1 MITYIS
7 KATSELYS
15 ALFAEASEALNLKD
29 VYVPVTITFDSYEPN
44 KYYYLDDEGEY
55 VIDTNKYSEETFPT
69 GTQFYTYDK
78 ITSLNEY
85 FAHMEEFVSKEELKR
100 FTVLP
105 IESDE
110 GYFEVNANTRAI
122 TVPSNFVTN
131 GISVQGDEV
140 AEVVYF
146 KIDRYFDSTDLYM
159 QDALIQW
166 KNANGEE
173 GASYPWIKDV
183 IYEGSREFVRV
194 GWPLSSKVTKKSGTV
209 QFSLRFYKLNEAGTV
224 TYSFST
230 LTQTVNVKDAL
241 DYNFKDVNDNPQL
254 YIDDVI
260 DMMQNRVENS
270 IVVNGDGKTAESPEW
285 TETFATLSDK
295 IYIFE
300 DGVFKKYDAT
310 ADKGKTI
317 YLDIE
322 GYDAKGQAFGGLL
335 ENFNADG
342 TRTVRVKAFSP
353 DGGIISYRWK
363 KTELPDENGLA
374 ASLPFSS
381 TEEYTIS
388 NDTEPVE
395 NMTYYTRTSDTK
407 AGNVVYSYKVYTNI
421 AKGFPEDY
429 ISNCVGFNAS
439 GNPIDSEGNVLSG
452 TILFKKYYRGDLDSV
467 GKYIVIATN
476 RVGNSSKAT
485 KPAECSCL
493 VPEPSDIKAGIL
505 TINDKNSII
514 LTDAPTYEAIT
525 AEQYA
530 ANPDG
535 PYYVSSDNQ
544 WVEYTGSVYTSQLHK
559 KIDTVGSLKL
569 AASAFNAADT
579 GSNKKTFV
587 WYKDALTDTNDMP
600 DYIESED
607 TTRQEGTTYFY
618 RILDETNSTNE
629 NKVYFYKEYTRELLP
644 AELASDEEGS
654 DEVVYVINPN
664 SSKATVTEDPSYV
677 YGNESDSSVELTGL
691 VKDDAEGYYF
701 VEVINEKNNSSTLP
715 VKSTNRVRVTRPAEK
730 LVVTQDGKID
740 ITVAKTGVASMTV
753 KNAFTADSHQKNDVR
768 TKDDSITYKWYEY
781 QGFEEVDGT
790 QVIPDADKVAFADG
804 TYIPTEKDI
813 YIPDSVSGFDSVTY
827 STADGVKID
836 IIGNDE
842 GCTIQ
847 LDGGGYAYEYEET
860 ESGIKRAIQSTG
872 GIFYCVVTNTFNGSE
887 ASTCSDV
894 FKITVSD

>member
-29 VYVPVTITFDSYEPN
+29 VYVPVTVTFDSYEPN
-44 KYYYLDDEGEY
+44 KYYYIDDDGEY
-55 VIDTNKYSEETFPT
+55 VIDTNKYNEDTFPT

-85 FAHMEEFVSKEELKR
+85 FAHMEEFVNKEELKK

-166 KNANGEE
+166 KNADGEE

-230 LTQTVNVKDAL
+230 LTQAVNVKEAL

-295 IYIFE
+295 IYVFE
-300 DGVFKKYDAT
+300 KGEFRKYDAT

-317 YLDIE
+317 YLDIA
-322 GYDAKGQAFGGLL
+322 GYEANGQTFGGLL
-335 ENFNADG
+335 DGFNADG
-342 TRTVRVKAFSP
+342 TRTVLVKAFSP

-374 ASLPFSS
+374 ASVAFSS
-381 TEEYTIS
+381 GEEYVIS

-407 AGNVVYSYKVYTNI
+407 GGNVVYSYKVYTNI

-429 ISNCVGFNAS
+429 ISNCVGFDTE
-439 GNPIDSEGNVLSG
+439 GNPVDGAGSILTG
-452 TILFKKYYRGDLDSV
+452 TILFKKYYRGDLDTI

-485 KPAECSCL
+485 KPTECSCL
-493 VPEPSDIKAGIL
+493 VPEPSDVKAGIL
-505 TINDKNSII
+505 AINDKSSCI
-514 LTDAPTYEAIT
+514 LVDAPTYEPIT

-535 PYYVSSDNQ
+535 PYYVSTDNE
-544 WVEYTGSVYTSQLHK
+544 WVEYTGSVYTTQLNK
-559 KIDTVGSLKL
+559 KIDTVGALKL

-587 WYKDALTDTNDMP
+587 WYKDALSDVDDMP

-607 TTRQEGTTYFY
+607 TTRQEGTTYFS
-618 RILDETNSTNE
+618 RVLDETNSTDE

-644 AELASDEEGS
+644 AELASDEEGAN
-654 DEVVYVINPN
+654 EVVYVINPN
-664 SSKATVTEDPSYV
+664 SSKVTVTADPNYV
-677 YGNESDSSVELTGL
+677 YGNGSDSSVELAGL

-701 VEVINEKNNSSTLP
+701 VEVINEKNNSSTMP
-715 VKSTNRVRVTRPAEK
+715 VKSTNRVRVTRAAEK
-730 LVVTQDGKID
+730 LVVTQEGKTD
-740 ITVAKTGVASMTV
+740 ITVAKTGVASMTI
-753 KNAFTADSHQKNDVR
+753 KNAFAADSHQTNEVR

-781 QGFEEVDGT
+781 QGFEEVNGT
-790 QVIPDADKVAFADG
+790 QVIPDTDKEAFANG
-804 TYIPTEKDI
+804 TYVPTNKDI
-813 YIPDSVSGFDSVTY
+813 YIPDSVSGFDSTTY
-827 STADGVKID
+827 STADGVKIEV
-836 IIGNDE
+836 IGNDE

-847 LDGGGYAYEYEET
+847 LDGGGYAYKYEET
-860 ESGIKRAIQSTG
+860 ETGIKREIQSTG

-887 ASTCSDV
+887 ASTCSDT